1 MSQSQSLGSDRQ
13 DREWKSRVSVLEH
26 ELKETKDYYLKR
38 IEALEKGHTPAPGTV
53 LSDSTLIV
61 AAESLASADQK
72 IGSDTHIS
80 YCLTKEHHL
89 QREVISSQQSKN
101 EAMQSQADRQNLYEK
116 LGLAEQVLE

>member
-72 IGSDTHIS
+72 IGIGGVNEM
-80 YCLTKEHHL
+80 TKINKE
-89 QREVISSQQSKN
+89 
-101 EAMQSQADRQNLYEK
+101 D
-116 LGLAEQVLE
+116 LAQTEQPRCT